1 MMRMVVGLVVC
12 SALLTGTTVTVA
24 TPAVAEREQR
34 ACGGAIDCHL
44 GTPVVSGGP
53 LRAVFVMPKESIQRL
68 NLRSARI
75 VLARVDTD
83 RPMGLLGDYIN
94 VVTGW
99 LDRSTSETV
108 LARMNPSKRG
118 NANGDLIIAT
128 KWTPSRGRLDPS
140 WTYAAT
146 LVSNIPGR
154 GETVLGSISVDPG
167 EVLDPV
173 CAIALGTLLT
183 ARDTAIGVLDTFALT
198 NSVLS
203 VATGDLP
210 GPLRKHAA
218 ALGIAGDASLL
229 IKAVSASY
237 DEDDARQLVIDV
249 AMSKVTEPVGESLPG
264 RVVLAGT
271 EADALAAFLLEQGE
285 TNGQT
290 VIDTCYL

>member
-1 MMRMVVGLVVC
+1 MSVGLL
-12 SALLTGTTVTVA
+12 AGTVA
-24 TPAVAEREQR
+24 SSTAPAAADREQR
-34 ACGGAIDCHL
+34 ACGRALDCHL

-53 LRAVFVMPKESIQRL
+53 LRAVFVMPKESIERL

-75 VLARVDTD
+75 VLARIDTN

-99 LDRSTSETV
+99 LDRSTTETV

-146 LVSNIPGR
+146 LVSNVPGR

-167 EVLDPV
+167 EELDPV
-173 CAIALGTLLT
+173 CALALGTFLT
-183 ARDTAIGVLDTFALT
+183 TRDTAIGVLDTLALT

-203 VATGDLP
+203 VATGELP
-210 GPLRKHAA
+210 GPLRKYASG
-218 ALGIAGDASLL
+218 LGIAGDASLL
-229 IKAVSASY
+229 IKMVSASY
-237 DEDDARQLVIDV
+237 DEDDARQLVLDV
-249 AMSKVTEPVGESLPG
+249 AMSKVTEPVGESIPG
-264 RVVLAGT
+264 RIVLAGS
-271 EADALAAFLLEQGE
+271 EAEALATFLVEQGE

-290 VIDTCYL
+290 VIDTCYF